1 MAKIAITLP
10 STKLVELTSI
20 RTRTKYRAIYRTR
33 MGGLGESDLY
43 DSEAI
48 ARLAFPSAIT
58 IEPVTTKELVYN
70 GSGGFLAV
78 YKSEDGTPF
87 TGNKAYATDDEA
99 TGSNSKAIG
108 AVNVQEYLEVAKKG
122 AIEALDHYLRGL
134 VTLG

>member
-10 STKLVELTSI
+10 STQLVELTSQ
-20 RTRTKYRAIYRTR
+20 RTVTESRVVYRKRDGTLAETEWRE
-33 MGGLGESDLY
+33 GGG
-43 DSEAI
+43 EAI
-48 ARLAFPSAIT
+48 VFGT
-58 IEPVTTKELVYN
+58 IIGFERRDVSRNVAN

-87 TGNKAYATDDEA
+87 TGDKAYATDDEA
-99 TGSNSKAIG
+99 TSANSKAIG